1 MTQSKIIQQLCE
13 LVDDKQIVE
22 NEEYKKQREKT
33 DKWYDQLDEYLKNDK
48 KLFNIFFNFELE
60 EGARES
66 IVRDIYYREG
76 FLCGAR
82 LALEI
87 CGLDMFDSKRG

>member
-1 MTQSKIIQQLCE
+1 MTQSKIIRHLYE
-13 LVDDKQIVE
+13 LVEDKQIVE

-33 DKWYDQLDEYLKNDK
+33 DKWYDQLDEYLKKDK
-48 KLFNIFFNFELE
+48 KLFNIFFNFDLE
-60 EGARES
+60 EGANEA
-66 IVRDIYYREG
+66 IANEIYFKEG

-87 CGLDMFDSKRG
+87 CGLEMFDSKRG